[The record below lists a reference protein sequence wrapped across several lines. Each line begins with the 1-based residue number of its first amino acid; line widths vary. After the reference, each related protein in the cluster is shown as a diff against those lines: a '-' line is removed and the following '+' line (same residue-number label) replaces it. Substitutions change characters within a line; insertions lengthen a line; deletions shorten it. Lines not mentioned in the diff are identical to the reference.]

1 MAERWSGR
9 RVDRVAGALSGRT
22 YTLRPARSL
31 ASRVA
36 MWVGACAFSAA
47 LGAAALAGWDARR
60 AGMPPGRC
68 APEPVDEGQ
77 QQTELA
83 RARLALAQES
93 AARAAVQKSAD
104 SAAADVARLNVELQF
119 LRGQGK
125 TQAAS
130 RR

>member
-1 MAERWSGR
+1 
-9 RVDRVAGALSGRT
+9 V
-22 YTLRPARSL
+22 
-31 ASRVA
+31 
-36 MWVGACAFSAA
+36 
-47 LGAAALAGWDARR
+47 LGAAALAGWDAHR

-68 APEPVDEGQ
+68 APEPIDEGQ

-119 LRGQGK
+119 LRGQSK
-125 TQAAS
+125 TQPAP